1 MPRKHQTP
9 VPGAFAISPLAITAI
24 TLIGLLAGAFI
35 LYNLVFEKHGTGD
48 PPLPRP
54 RIPAATETAV
64 PGAFDYTGSVASLD
78 GAETAMSSFR
88 GKVVFLNFWA
98 SWCPPC
104 IVELPSIQRLHAGMG
119 GSGEI
124 AFLMVTTET
133 AGRIR
138 PFLAERGYDF
148 PVYIA
153 DNRLL
158 NAFQVSAYPA
168 TFVLDRSGRVV
179 FRHMGA
185 AKWDDPEFK
194 AFLEHLARNPS

>member
-1 MPRKHQTP
+1 MPRKNDP
-9 VPGAFAISPLAITAI
+9 PAARPFAINTLAITAI
-24 TLIGLLAGAFI
+24 TLIGLLAGGYI
-35 LYNLVFEKHGTGD
+35 LYTLVFEQRGTGE
-48 PPLPRP
+48 PPLPPP
-54 RIPAATETAV
+54 RIPAATETSAA
-64 PGAFDYTGSVASLD
+64 GTFDYSGSVASLD
-78 GAETAMSSFR
+78 GAETAMAALQ

-104 IVELPSIQRLHAGMG
+104 IVELPSIQRLHAAMG
-119 GSGEI
+119 GSGDF
-124 AFLMVTTET
+124 AFLMVTTES

-168 TFVLDRSGRVV
+168 TFVLDRSGRIV
-179 FRHMGA
+179 FKHMGA
-185 AKWDDPEFK
+185 ARWDDAGFR
-194 AFLEHLARNPS
+194 AFLEQLARNPA